1 LENLKSCV
9 FIFRLEVCSE
19 HVLEHVRFP
28 EVLTG
33 PDESDLA
40 LSEVR
45 CIVSSERVLGFRP
58 ADLSEHARLLRDA
71 WTDYQ
76 VTCGFLPPHLQ
87 AAMFTLFRRLH
98 RRQSRSVMVG
108 EDEDGVLPEE
118 ADDIERSPVLS
129 SISDTSSCEM
139 IACDRRPR
147 WTHLQSSSRND
158 AVDAIDDSRYLVISS

>member
-1 LENLKSCV
+1 MHCCYDSHDVPCRIGTWHDCGMFLCESLEDLHLAPWNNLKSCV

-58 ADLSEHARLLRDA
+58 VDLSEHARLLRDA

-87 AAMFTLFRRLH
+87 AANVHTL
-98 RRQSRSVMVG
+98 QT
-108 EDEDGVLPEE
+108 
-118 ADDIERSPVLS
+118 
-129 SISDTSSCEM
+129 TSS
-139 IACDRRPR
+139 ATVSLGDGGRRR
-147 WTHLQSSSRND
+147 GWCV
-158 AVDAIDDSRYLVISS
+158 A